1 MVFRRVTDI
10 TDSMEDDAEDFTKHA
25 LCHSR
30 KQEHD
35 KTNTI
40 YIHDNTS
47 KEVLEWQAAEDTPE
61 VFKRVRF
68 ITQWF
73 DAEDSRSVSCYRV
86 GPQLFIWN
94 AIGSART
101 HRKQLV
107 TTSAQ
112 ILKQKWDDKFDFSAQ
127 VVVNLYFLG
136 TTRQGSVPV
145 FNIYSRCKRNRDR
158 MSKHARG
165 LPWFRTGSIRIAT
178 CSAAAIRDHIIR
190 HNVATPDS
198 L

>member
-10 TDSMEDDAEDFTKHA
+10 TDSMEDDAEDFTKNA
-25 LCHSR
+25 LSHSR

-40 YIHDNTS
+40 YIHDNIS

-68 ITQWF
+68 ITQWY
-73 DAEDSRSVSCYRV
+73 DAEDSRSASCLRV
-86 GPQLFIWN
+86 GQLFIWKARN
-94 AIGSART
+94 SART

-107 TTSAQ
+107 PMSAQ
-112 ILKQKWDDKFDFSAQ
+112 ILKQKWDDTFDFSADI
-127 VVVNLYFLG
+127 VVNMYFLG
-136 TTRQGSVPV
+136 TTRQDSVPV
-145 FNIYSRCKRNRDR
+145 FNIYSKCKRNRDE
-158 MSKHARG
+158 MSKHARE

-178 CSAAAIRDHIIR
+178 CSAAAIRDHIIQR
-190 HNVATPDS
+190 HVATPDS